1 MTVFLSCQCT
11 LKIEQSRFS
20 SSLLFHISNF
30 FPFFF
35 HSPHL
40 FVFFILPL
48 LLPLPAQF
56 FPNVPYVLLGTRFKL
71 LFCSCLYTPSLYPV
85 VTFYVAVAFP
95 LLTPMLGFPLLL
107 LLQASH
113 LLFSIVF
120 WCFLANLRSLAVLVW
135 FFFII
140 MFILPFFFLPP
151 FKRLWKRLTK
161 YEVIDNQRVA

>member
-20 SSLLFHISNF
+20 SSLFISVISSHSFFTAPISLFFSF
-30 FPFFF
+30 CPFFF
-35 HSPHL
+35 FS
-40 FVFFILPL
+40 LPS
-48 LLPLPAQF
+48 F

-151 FKRLWKRLTK
+151 SKRLWKRLTK
-161 YEVIDNQRVA
+161 YKVIDNQRVA

>member
-20 SSLLFHISNF
+20 SPLLFHISNF
-30 FPFFF
+30 LPFFF
-35 HSPHL
+35 SQL
-40 FVFFILPL
+40 QSLCFFLLPL
-48 LLPLPAQF
+48 LLLLPAHF

-85 VTFYVAVAFP
+85 VTFYVTIAFS

-107 LLQASH
+107 LLQASL

-120 WCFLANLRSLAVLVW
+120 WCFPANLHSFW
-135 FFFII
+135 F
-140 MFILPFFFLPP
+140 LLQ
-151 FKRLWKRLTK
+151 L
-161 YEVIDNQRVA
+161 

>member
-1 MTVFLSCQCT
+1 M
-11 LKIEQSRFS
+11 KEK
-20 SSLLFHISNF
+20 SLLFSFISVISSHSF
-30 FPFFF
+30 FTAPISLFFSFCPFFF
-35 HSPHL
+35 LS
-40 FVFFILPL
+40 LPS
-48 LLPLPAQF
+48 F

-95 LLTPMLGFPLLL
+95 LLTPMLGCPLLL

-151 FKRLWKRLTK
+151 FKRL
-161 YEVIDNQRVA
+161 